1 MASAFW
7 TLEDGRCYSRKW
19 SWMAHMLLL
28 ITDEL
33 QHVKGAEAFYEYLEP
48 FVFRDEKGD
57 EINGHGGFIRNGES
71 IMFNFDL
78 RNFTPQNR
86 NFFWIAAQL
95 ALTKLMI
102 AKDVDNE
109 GNIFMLSILL
119 DMHKRIL
126 KKEDPMLLNHLI
138 CVNPESEEKLG
149 PGWEQVS

>member
-33 QHVKGAEAFYEYLEP
+33 QHIRGAKAFYEYLEP
-48 FVFRDEKGD
+48 FVFRDEEGD
-57 EINGHGGFIRNGES
+57 EINGYGGFIRGEES

-78 RNFTPQNR
+78 RSFAPQNR
-86 NFFWIAAQL
+86 DFFWMAAQR
-95 ALTKLMI
+95 ALKRLII
-102 AKDVDNE
+102 AKDADNE
-109 GNIFMLSILL
+109 GSIFILTILL

-126 KKEDPMLLNHLI
+126 KKEDPMLLNHLTVI
-138 CVNPESEEKLG
+138 EPEPEEKLG
-149 PGWEQVS
+149 PGWG